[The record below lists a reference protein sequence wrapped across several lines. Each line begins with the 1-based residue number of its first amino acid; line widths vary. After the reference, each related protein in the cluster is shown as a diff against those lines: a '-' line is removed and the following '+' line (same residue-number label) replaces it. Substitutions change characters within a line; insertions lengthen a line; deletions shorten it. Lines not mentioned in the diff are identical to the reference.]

1 MSLSSP
7 TTTFF
12 SSVFMLTL
20 LALLL
25 PAMPSKTLA
34 QDRPIVRPAGATTT
48 APLPASADPFV
59 AIESEADAGRAQKV
73 SFERTEL
80 DAKASARGEASLRGQ
95 TLLVRMRAKNMPL
108 PTSFGVPRYAL
119 WVYVPN
125 YQVKMYIGDLPIT
138 LTSKD
143 RGSSDSAYR
152 FTNLPPDA
160 EFGGLMLTAE
170 PVRFTP
176 IVNEALRP
184 LFIGLSSKESL
195 AQAVA
200 ATTIYAG
207 PPPTSPGE
215 RRDAQPAPGTPT
227 TTAPSSTDRQP

>member
-1 MSLSSP
+1 MNLSINTIRFRS
-7 TTTFF
+7 TLSFA
-12 SSVFMLTL
+12 L
-20 LALLL
+20 LALLMS
-25 PAMPSKTLA
+25 AAAGETFA
-34 QDRPIVRPAGATTT
+34 QQQSEIRRVSATTAA
-48 APLPASADPFV
+48 APSPASADPFV
-59 AIESEADAGRAQKV
+59 AIETETDAGRPEGQLRAHGIGG
-73 SFERTEL
+73 
-80 DAKASARGEASLRGQ
+80 KARPKPRRRWSGR

-108 PTSFGVPRYAL
+108 PTSFGVPRSAL

-138 LTSKD
+138 RTSET
-143 RGSSDSAYR
+143 RGNSDSAYR

-184 LFIGLSSKESL
+184 LLVGLVVKESL
-195 AQAVA
+195 AQAAA

-207 PPPTSPGE
+207 QPPSRPGE
-215 RRDAQPAPGTPT
+215 QRDAQPAAGAPT
-227 TTAPSSTDRQP
+227 TTAPANRQP

>member
-1 MSLSSP
+1 MNLSINTIRFRS
-7 TTTFF
+7 TLSFA
-12 SSVFMLTL
+12 L

-25 PAMPSKTLA
+25 LA
-34 QDRPIVRPAGATTT
+34 AVGETFAQQQSEMRRISATTA
-48 APLPASADPFV
+48 APSPASADPFV
-59 AIESEADAGRAQKV
+59 AIESETDAGRAQNV

-80 DAKASARGEASLRGQ
+80 AGKASAKAETSLSGR

-138 LTSKD
+138 RTSET
-143 RGSSDSAYR
+143 RGNSDSAYR

-184 LFIGLSSKESL
+184 LLIGLVVKESL
-195 AQAVA
+195 AQAAA
-200 ATTIYAG
+200 ATTIYPG
-207 PPPTSPGE
+207 QPPSRPGE
-215 RRDAQPAPGTPT
+215 QRDAQPAAGAPT
-227 TTAPSSTDRQP
+227 TTAPAPANRQP